1 MQPSLLTRRSFCA
14 ASAVAVGSAVM
25 PRTLA
30 DAAESEP
37 FQLKYILGSCMYGY
51 QYVGEILPEVRKTG
65 ATALDVWPKVHGNQR
80 EQLTDLGEDKFAAML
95 KQHEITLGCITQYK
109 LGPFG
114 LQDEMRLAQRF
125 GCRTI
130 VTGGRGPA
138 GLKGSELKAGVQDF
152 IEKMKP
158 HLEVAEETGVTI
170 AVENHGN
177 NLIES
182 PDSLKWLAELRPS
195 KHLAIAFAP
204 YHLPQ
209 DADLLGGLLETL
221 AESIAVFYAWQH
233 GMGCH
238 EKLPKEQ
245 ELLQMPGRGDLD
257 FGPLL
262 SALKQMKYSGWTEI
276 FMHPVPRGIP
286 ILETASAVT
295 AEIIRSRDYL
305 EKLLSDA

>member
-1 MQPSLLTRRSFCA
+1 
-14 ASAVAVGSAVM
+14 M

-182 PDSLKWLAELRPS
+182 PDSLKWLAELRRS

-209 DADLLGGLLETL
+209 DADLLGRLLETL

-295 AEIIRSRDYL
+295 AEINRSRDYL
-305 EKLLSDA
+305 NKLLSDA